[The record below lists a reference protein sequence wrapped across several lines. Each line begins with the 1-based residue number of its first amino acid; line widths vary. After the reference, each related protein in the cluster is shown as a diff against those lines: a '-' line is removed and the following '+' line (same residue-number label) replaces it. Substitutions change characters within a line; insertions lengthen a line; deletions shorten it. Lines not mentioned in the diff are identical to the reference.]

1 MNGVWPACVVA
12 VAAPV
17 DLLVLCRV
25 SADASAAIA
34 MHAAGV
40 TQNSSCFDLIRKNSS
55 GVVLTGNIPAT
66 ILNRL

>member
-1 MNGVWPACVVA
+1 
-12 VAAPV
+12 
-17 DLLVLCRV
+17 
-25 SADASAAIA
+25 